1 MDSLYGIIE
10 NWLRQMNLGENIAV
24 WGTKGILLFG
34 IVAISYLAAKAFRHL
49 LIPFLQTLSHRT
61 KAKWDDYL
69 FHDKVLQKAAHI
81 ILPIIWYVLLP
92 FVFPKYSPWLAF
104 LLKICQIYL
113 IVASLM
119 LLSAFF
125 DSLYE
130 ISNMHRNLRNRPLRG
145 IYQMLKVIAVC
156 VSVVLIISVIIDK
169 NAMSVLAGL
178 GASAAVLMLIF
189 RDSILGLVAGV
200 QLSAND
206 MLRPGDWIT
215 MEKYGA
221 DGYVTEVNLTTVKI
235 QNFDM
240 TITTI
245 PPYTLVSDS
254 FRNWRSMQES
264 GGRRIKRAVPIDAD
278 TIRFC
283 SDEECARF
291 REEGLLQGMRDTGE
305 RPVTNLTVLQN
316 YIARYMGKHP
326 DLHPDMLQMVR
337 QLPPTPDGVPLE
349 IYCFTNNTEWT
360 FYESVQDEIIAH
372 VIAMLPQFG
381 LRLFQRPTGNSLREA
396 GRSNVPQEPAPL
408 SYSEKK

>member
-10 NWLRQMNLGENIAV
+10 NWLRQNLGEDIAA

-34 IVAISYLAAKAFRHL
+34 IVVISYFAVKVFRRL
-49 LIPFLQTLSHRT
+49 LIPCLQMLSRYT
-61 KAKWDDYL
+61 KVKWDDYL
-69 FHDKVLQKAAHI
+69 FHDKVLQKAAHV

-92 FVFPKYSPWLAF
+92 FVFPKSSPWLAV

-305 RPVTNLTVLQN
+305 RPVSNLTVLQN
-316 YIARYMGKHP
+316 YIARYMSKHP

-372 VIAMLPQFG
+372 VIAVLPQFG
-381 LRLFQRPTGNSLREA
+381 LRLFQRPTGNSLRET
-396 GRSNVPQEPAPL
+396 GRNSMPPEPTPL
-408 SYSEKK
+408 SDAEKE